1 MGGTRSSLA
10 PFVRLWDAYGRGQ
23 LDGAIG
29 LIDEACEVRGEG
41 SDRVYRG
48 REGVR
53 AGLAEARRRWKSV
66 TLTSDDVVEI
76 DAVTIVAVARVTAF
90 DHSGRRVH
98 DGPLAWLAEFEDGRL
113 VRATYFATRA
123 QALAA
128 AARRAR
134 ERS

>member
-1 MGGTRSSLA
+1 LA

-23 LDGAIG
+23 LDGAIE
-29 LIDEACEVRGEG
+29 LIDDACEVRGAG

-48 REGVR
+48 PEGVA

-76 DAVTIVAVARVTAF
+76 DEVTIVAVGRLTAF
-90 DHSGRRVH
+90 DHSGKQVH

-113 VRATYFATRA
+113 VRATYFATRD
-123 QALAA
+123 QAMH
-128 AARRAR
+128 AARRR
-134 ERS
+134 QRC